1 MIDASE
7 TGDLHYLVTDGPYAG
22 KQRGY
27 KQPFTA
33 DGFGNFFRD
42 AVRAAGLDGISAHGL
57 RKAFAAQ
64 QAEQE
69 SSTSEIA
76 ALGGWDNLKQVE
88 TYTKSA
94 RRQKLAENVVIRR
107 QKRAEEE

>member
-1 MIDASE
+1 MRIPIFPELREVMDASE
-7 TGDLHYLVTDGPYAG
+7 TGDLTYLFTDGPYTG

-27 KQPFTA
+27 NQPFTA
-33 DGFGNFFRD
+33 KGFGNFFR
-42 AVRAAGLDGISAHGL
+42 ASVRAAGLDEISAHGL

-76 ALGGWDNLKQVE
+76 ALGGWDNLKYIE

-94 RRQKLAENVVIRR
+94 RR
-107 QKRAEEE
+107 

>member
-1 MIDASE
+1 MPLPS
-7 TGDLHYLVTDGPYAG
+7 AG
-22 KQRGY
+22 ISFAKR
-27 KQPFTA
+27 KEPK
-33 DGFGNFFRD
+33 
-42 AVRAAGLDGISAHGL
+42 AGLDGISPHGL
-57 RKAFAAQ
+57 RTAFAAQ

-94 RRQKLAENVVIRR
+94 RRQRLAEDVVSRR
-107 QKRAEEE
+107 QNMADKE

>member
-1 MIDASE
+1 MLGSN
-7 TGDLHYLVTDGPYAG
+7 GDTSNRLPQTVSATSSGMPLG
-22 KQRGY
+22 
-27 KQPFTA
+27 QP
-33 DGFGNFFRD
+33 
-42 AVRAAGLDGISAHGL
+42 GLDGISPHGL

-64 QAEQE
+64 QAEE
-69 SSTSEIA
+69 GSSTSQIA

-94 RRQKLAENVVIRR
+94 RRQKLAEDVVSRR

>member
-1 MIDASE
+1 MSRPRASC
-7 TGDLHYLVTDGPYAG
+7 TVT
-22 KQRGY
+22 R
-27 KQPFTA
+27 FTP
-33 DGFGNFFRD
+33 
-42 AVRAAGLDGISAHGL
+42 AGLSGISAHAM

-76 ALGGWDNLKQVE
+76 ALGGWNNRKQVE

-94 RRQKLAENVVIRR
+94 RQKKLAGNVVSRR
-107 QKRAEEE
+107 QKRAQEERDTPS

>member
-1 MIDASE
+1 MSRPRASW
-7 TGDLHYLVTDGPYAG
+7 TVTCLTP
-22 KQRGY
+22 
-27 KQPFTA
+27 
-33 DGFGNFFRD
+33 
-42 AVRAAGLDGISAHGL
+42 AGLSGILTHGL

-69 SSTSEIA
+69 SSASEIA

-88 TYTKSA
+88 TNTKSA

-107 QKRAEEE
+107 QKRVEEEWEISS